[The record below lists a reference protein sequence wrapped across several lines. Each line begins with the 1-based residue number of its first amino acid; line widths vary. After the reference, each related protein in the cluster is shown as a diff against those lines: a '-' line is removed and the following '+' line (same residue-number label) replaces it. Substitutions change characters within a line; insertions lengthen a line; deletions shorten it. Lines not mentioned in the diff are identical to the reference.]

1 MKLLVLGVSA
11 IFRRRVLPVLAAAG
25 VSSLDVCSASH
36 VPCDA
41 PAGMAMRAFSSYAEA
56 LDRSEAQAVYISTHN
71 SLHSRLALDAL
82 ASGRH
87 VVVDK
92 PAFLTATEAE
102 SALDLACSRG
112 LVLAE
117 ATLWS
122 EHPRAAA
129 MKQLFEDEGPTR
141 LSACFS
147 FPPLPPGNFRLDK
160 ALGGGALLDLGPY
173 AVSPGRFFF
182 GCAPQEVSCH
192 RLGAA
197 DDPGGKPGVET
208 SFACLLTYPGG
219 RSLTGV
225 FGFDTGYANTLQA
238 LGPGRTAR
246 MDRAFTPPPDQT
258 LELERN
264 GLHGAKREI
273 FAPSDAFALFFSRFF
288 KAINDRDGSD
298 FAQALREDSR
308 ALAGLIAAADE
319 HMSGT
324 PGAPA

>member
-11 IFRRRVLPVLAAAG
+11 LFRRRVLPVLAAAG
-25 VSSLDVCSASH
+25 VSSLDVCSASQI
-36 VPCDA
+36 PCDA
-41 PAGMAMRAFSSYAEA
+41 PPGLTLRAFSSYAEA

-71 SLHSRLALDAL
+71 SLHPGLALDAL

-87 VVVDK
+87 VAVDK
-92 PAFLTATEAE
+92 PAFLTAAEAE
-102 SALDLACSRG
+102 AALNLARSRN

-129 MKQLFEDEGPTR
+129 MKRLFEADGGPTR
-141 LSACFS
+141 LSTCFS

-182 GCAPQEVSCH
+182 GCAPQSVSCR
-192 RLGAA
+192 RLGTSGG
-197 DDPGGKPGVET
+197 PGDKSGVET

-219 RSLTGV
+219 RSVTGV
-225 FGFDTGYANTLQA
+225 FGFDTGYVNTLQA
-238 LGPGRTAR
+238 LGPGMTAR
-246 MDRAFTPPPDQT
+246 MDRAFTPPPDQP

-264 GLHGAKREI
+264 DPRGAERDI
-273 FAPSDAFALFFSRFF
+273 FAPADVFALFFSRFF
-288 KAINDRDGSD
+288 AAIRTGDGSD
-298 FAQALREDSR
+298 FALALREDSQ
-308 ALAGLIAAADE
+308 ALARLIASANAN
-319 HMSGT
+319 
-324 PGAPA
+324 A